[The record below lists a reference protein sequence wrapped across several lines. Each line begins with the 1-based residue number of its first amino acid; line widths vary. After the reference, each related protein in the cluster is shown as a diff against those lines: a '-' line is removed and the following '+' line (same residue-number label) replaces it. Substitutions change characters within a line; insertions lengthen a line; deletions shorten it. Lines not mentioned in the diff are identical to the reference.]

1 MKNNRKAGLS
11 MENDTKKTQ
20 RQKKQA
26 VIEALIWC
34 ALAMALAVFAVLFSS
49 VLPFRVDL
57 TSQRLFSLT
66 ESSREALSQLPSP
79 VRIAAVYP
87 DGNANEMVK
96 SLLEAYA
103 GASDKIEL
111 RFIDAERDPALLA
124 GYDVGEARTITRGTI
139 IVNSDGR
146 RKLVYETDMFFEG
159 TTGNQFYGERVIT
172 GAIRYVGTDFLSRAY
187 FVVGHG
193 ERDISGKV
201 LGAAD
206 LLRLDA
212 WEVLQLPLLQQNS
225 IPDDADALIFANP
238 VQDLD
243 EAEARMLIDYLSKGG
258 SVLLL
263 LDPSASAQ
271 NAQLPLFEAI
281 AGLYGVGI
289 MNNYV
294 IEEDSSYYYTTNKLY
309 LIPRFAAHPITRPI
323 GMDEKMVILP
333 LCRGISRLPELSSD
347 VKTEELLLAS
357 DKSRARVD
365 MTAGEGA
372 LAASDILGPIPLAYA
387 AVKDPPEIGGRASR
401 LVVVGD
407 SDFITEGNIKA
418 QANGDLFL
426 NIMNWLLSGRENE
439 LIAGKTINADV
450 LMIRGRDF
458 IRIAVICC
466 AAIPL
471 ILFFSAFALWFT
483 NRNR

>member
-1 MKNNRKAGLS
+1 
-11 MENDTKKTQ
+11 MENDTKKVQ

-26 VIEALIWC
+26 AVEALISC
-34 ALAMALAVFAVLFSS
+34 GLAMVLAVFVTLFSS
-49 VLPFRVDL
+49 VLPFRIDL
-57 TSQRLFSLT
+57 SSQQLFSLT
-66 ESSREALSQLPSP
+66 EFSREALSQLTAP

-96 SLLEAYA
+96 SLLETYA

-111 RFIDAERDPALLA
+111 RFIDAERDPSLLG

-139 IVNSDGR
+139 IVNSNGR

-172 GAIRYVGTDFLSRAY
+172 GAIRYVGTDILSRAY
-187 FVVGHG
+187 FVAGHG
-193 ERDISGKV
+193 ERDIYSKL
-201 LGAAD
+201 LGAVD
-206 LLRLDA
+206 LLRMDA
-212 WEVLQLPLLQQNS
+212 WEVLQLPLLQQERV
-225 IPDDADALIFANP
+225 PDDADVLVFANP

-243 EAEARMLIDYLSKGG
+243 EAEAGMLIDYLAKGG

-263 LDPSASAQ
+263 LDPSASVQ
-271 NAQLPLFEAI
+271 NAELPFFEAI
-281 AGLYGVGI
+281 AGLYGIGI

-294 IEEDSSYYYTTNKLY
+294 IEEDTTYYYTTNKLY

-323 GMDEKMVILP
+323 GGEKKMVILP
-333 LCRGISRLPELSSD
+333 LCRGISRLPELSAD
-347 VKTEELLLAS
+347 VKVEELLLAS
-357 DKSRARVD
+357 NKSRARVD
-365 MTAGEGA
+365 MSAGEGA

-387 AVKDPPEIGGRASR
+387 SVKDPPELGSRASR
-401 LVVVGD
+401 MVVVGD
-407 SDFITEGNIKA
+407 SDFMTEGNINA

-426 NIMNWLLSGRENE
+426 NIMNWLLRGRENE

-458 IRIAVICC
+458 IRIAIICC
-466 AAIPL
+466 VVIPV
-471 ILFFSAFALWFT
+471 ILFFSAFALWFA